1 MLEIGLLLHFLSNKN
16 IIWWSLFV
24 KVQYSNRIYCLF
36 NYDFQCPINYL
47 LSGAVPSLNL
57 PCEREVSKSQFQQV
71 CICALRK

>member
-36 NYDFQCPINYL
+36 NHHFQCPINYL
-47 LSGAVPSLNL
+47 LSGAVPSLQL
-57 PCEREVSKSQFQQV
+57 PSEGEGSTNQFQQV